1 MSEGKDEY
9 SDDNDYLSD
18 LDAELESLSC
28 GVTLDSFDVNV
39 NAQANDKKNCRDN
52 GRDSKKET
60 SKLEVQL
67 KKLDNRHAILV
78 NKPDEEEAISKES
91 LLSESFDDVS
101 AEANEEQVDQ
111 SSLCVNTNDEDQDAA
126 SILTSRTDVSEA
138 METEL
143 SLIESLS
150 TLMGDLEI
158 DDLRKWLSR
167 VENTKL
173 YEINYRPVPRE
184 AREIEDL
191 AEAYLS
197 GWSGRNRN
205 DRNASNNS
213 LYSYLMPGKDD
224 PKCVLL
230 KREPII
236 FIKKNVEESSRPML
250 GHLILLNRCL
260 FIVRARSIKRGKKK
274 PSPQNS
280 PGGSPSG
287 KKNVMSM
294 GRNLTQVMLKRL
306 DSFRGKA
313 KSECCHQLSAITDL
327 YKMGNVGDTRHDLQ
341 LPCFA
346 IGVKEPDSCLQY
358 EIFCHSEER
367 LRAWLLALSS
377 SVERNQTIER
387 ETKIAK
393 MHEARAK
400 RDEDAQTGPEAAAAS
415 MKLDQLMSAFVERGE
430 KLEETEAKSNK
441 LQEEASE
448 YHKLTKQMKEK
459 MEKKNKNW
467 FGI

>member
-1 MSEGKDEY
+1 MSERKDEN
-9 SDDNDYLSD
+9 SGDDDELSD

-28 GVTLDSFDVNV
+28 CVTLESFDVNV
-39 NAQANDKKNCRDN
+39 NAQANDEKNYRDN

-60 SKLEVQL
+60 SELEVQL

-78 NKPDEEEAISKES
+78 NKQDEEEAISKES
-91 LLSESFDDVS
+91 LPSESFDDVS

-111 SSLCVNTNDEDQDAA
+111 SSLCVNANDEDQDAA
-126 SILTSRTDVSEA
+126 TILTSRTDGSEA

-173 YEINYRPVPRE
+173 YEMNYRPVPRE

-197 GWSGRNRN
+197 GRSGRN
-205 DRNASNNS
+205 RNASNNS

-236 FIKKNVEESSRPML
+236 FIKKDVEESSRPML

-260 FIVRARSIKRGKKK
+260 FIVRARSIKRGRKK

-287 KKNVMSM
+287 KKNVLSM
-294 GRNLTQVMLKRL
+294 GRNFTQVMLKRL
-306 DSFRGKA
+306 DSFRVKA
-313 KSECCHQLSAITDL
+313 KSECCHQLSAVTDL
-327 YKMGNVGDTRHDLQ
+327 HTMENVGDTSHDLQ
-341 LPCFA
+341 LPCFT
-346 IGVKEPDSCLQY
+346 IGCKGSDSCLQY

-367 LRAWLLALSS
+367 LRAWLWALSL

-393 MHEARAK
+393 IHEARAK
-400 RDEDAQTGPEAAAAS
+400 RDEDVQTDPEAAAAS
-415 MKLDQLMSAFVERGE
+415 TKLDQLMSAFVERGE
-430 KLEETEAKSNK
+430 KLEGTEAKSKK

-448 YHKLTKQMKEK
+448 YHKLTKQFKEK